1 MRLSFLSRCFTSTE
15 TKRLI
20 SDGGEEWD
28 REWEPIS
35 MPTSLFTQFLG
46 SDPMCEA
53 ESNFKIVL
61 GRDLAETQD
70 GGPVQLDGRFPLVT
84 K

>member
-1 MRLSFLSRCFTSTE
+1 
-15 TKRLI
+15 
-20 SDGGEEWD
+20 
-28 REWEPIS
+28 

-46 SDPMCEA
+46 SDPVCET

-61 GRDLAETQD
+61 GRDLAETED
-70 GGPVQLDGRFPLVT
+70 GGPVQFDGRFPLMT